1 MKIMTD
7 NTVEY
12 KEEKNLRL
20 TPQAQEPMLQETNLS
35 QTEEPKETEVEQTE
49 EPQGSSMVSLLL
61 ESWKNT
67 QSFIEERTGRKM
79 AYPNLESVISSFIE
93 WLATCAT
100 SATWIKP
107 CWSRCYIHL
116 PLAVSLKDETQ
127 RNSKESWM
135 LLSLIKRSADTRNQ
149 SEWLVRIV
157 VSNCLTSDQEKS
169 LMTKMKSI
177 MTSGLRAF
185 SLCYIPTIPETYM
198 RGRLPKWM
206 TN

>member
-1 MKIMTD
+1 MKNTTD
-7 NTVEY
+7 NSEGNTEIPMEDQPIGVQAS
-12 KEEKNLRL
+12 RL
-20 TPQAQEPMLQETNLS
+20 HMPQKPQASRQLLLCQQQ
-35 QTEEPKETEVEQTE
+35 QTEEE
-49 EPQGSSMVSLLL
+49 SSTASPLLASLR
-61 ESWKNT
+61 NT
-67 QSFIEERTGRKM
+67 LNFIEKKTGRKM
-79 AYPNLESVISSFIE
+79 EYPNLESVTSSFIE
-93 WLATCAT
+93 WLATCAI

-157 VSNCLTSDQEKS
+157 VSTCLTSAQEKS
-169 LMTKMKSI
+169 LMTRMKSI
-177 MTSGLRAF
+177 MTSGLHAF
-185 SLCYIPTIPETYM
+185 SLCYIPTTHETYM

-206 TN
+206 IN

>member
-1 MKIMTD
+1 MKITTD
-7 NTVEY
+7 NLEGNTEIPMEAQPIGV
-12 KEEKNLRL
+12 KASRL
-20 TPQAQEPMLQETNLS
+20 HMPQKPQASRQLLLCQQQ
-35 QTEEPKETEVEQTE
+35 QTEEE
-49 EPQGSSMVSLLL
+49 SSMVSLLL
-61 ESWKNT
+61 ESWRNT

-135 LLSLIKRSADTRNQ
+135 LLSLIRRSADTHNQ

-169 LMTKMKSI
+169 LTTKMKSI

-185 SLCYIPTIPETYM
+185 SLCYIPTIPETFM

-206 TN
+206 IN